1 MIGII
6 FSALFLG
13 FFTGRFFLAP
23 IAKPLLD
30 TILMTALAVMVFCA
44 GADIGSSRQ
53 IVRRFLTVKTLG
65 LSLLVLLATNVG
77 SLGGGLIMGYLMG
90 VPFRDAL
97 LVSAGMGWYSL
108 SSVLLSAAVGT
119 ETGTL
124 AFLANALRELL
135 TILGIP
141 LLARFCHLP
150 LVVVGGA
157 TSMDSTMPILLQ
169 CAGRPAAIGL
179 CQWIPSF
186 FGDSPSFCFS
196 ALTDSQRFPQSIRS
210 FSYVCHSRFLFLDG
224 IDISFSLP

>member
-1 MIGII
+1 
-6 FSALFLG
+6 
-13 FFTGRFFLAP
+13 
-23 IAKPLLD
+23 
-30 TILMTALAVMVFCA
+30 
-44 GADIGSSRQ
+44 
-53 IVRRFLTVKTLG
+53 
-65 LSLLVLLATNVG
+65 
-77 SLGGGLIMGYLMG
+77 MGYLMG

-169 CAGRPAAIGL
+169 WA
-179 CQWIPSF
+179 F
-186 FGDSPSFCFS
+186 FFI
-196 ALTDSQRFPQSIRS
+196 TVRSITITNG
-210 FSYVCHSRFLFLDG
+210 FLIYGGSGPKGFG
-224 IDISFSLP
+224 

>member
-150 LVVVGGA
+150 LVLSEARRAWIQRCPSCSSVLDA
-157 TSMDSTMPILLQ
+157 RRRFWALSMDSFFLWRFPFFLL
-169 CAGRPAAIGL
+169 
-179 CQWIPSF
+179 
-186 FGDSPSFCFS
+186 FCSHRQS
-196 ALTDSQRFPQSIRS
+196 ALSSIDKEFFICMSFPLS
-210 FSYVCHSRFLFLDG
+210 FS
-224 IDISFSLP
+224 

>member
-1 MIGII
+1 
-6 FSALFLG
+6 
-13 FFTGRFFLAP
+13 
-23 IAKPLLD
+23 
-30 TILMTALAVMVFCA
+30 MTALAVMVFCA

-53 IVRRFLTVKTLG
+53 IVRRFLLRPWACPF
-65 LSLLVLLATNVG
+65 SSFWQRMG
-77 SLGGGLIMGYLMG
+77 SLGGRLIMGYLMG

-150 LVVVGGA
+150 LCRCRRRDEHGFNDAHPAPVCWTPGG
-157 TSMDSTMPILLQ
+157 DF
-169 CAGRPAAIGL
+169 GL

-186 FGDSPSFCFS
+186 FGDSPSFCFFCSHRQS
-196 ALTDSQRFPQSIRS
+196 ALSSNRYEFFICK
-210 FSYVCHSRFLFLDG
+210 CHSRFLF
-224 IDISFSLP
+224 S

>member
-169 CAGRPAAIGL
+169 TPGGDFGL

>member
-124 AFLANALRELL
+124 AFLASPRELL
-135 TILGIP
+135 TILGVP
-141 LLARFCHLP
+141 LLAVSAIYPLSLSEARRAWIQRCPSCSSVLDARPRF
-150 LVVVGGA
+150 
-157 TSMDSTMPILLQ
+157 
-169 CAGRPAAIGL
+169 GL

-196 ALTDSQRFPQSIRS
+196 ALPTVSA
-210 FSYVCHSRFLFLDG
+210 FLNR
-224 IDISFSLP
+224 

>member
-1 MIGII
+1 
-6 FSALFLG
+6 
-13 FFTGRFFLAP
+13 
-23 IAKPLLD
+23 
-30 TILMTALAVMVFCA
+30 
-44 GADIGSSRQ
+44 
-53 IVRRFLTVKTLG
+53 
-65 LSLLVLLATNVG
+65 
-77 SLGGGLIMGYLMG
+77 MG

-169 CAGRPAAIGL
+169 CAGRPAAILGFVNGFL
-179 CQWIPSF
+179 LSLEIPLLF
-186 FGDSPSFCFS
+186 AFLLSPTVS
-196 ALTDSQRFPQSIRS
+196 A
-210 FSYVCHSRFLFLDG
+210 FLNR
-224 IDISFSLP
+224 

>member
-97 LVSAGMGWYSL
+97 LVSVGMGWYSL

-169 CAGRPAAIGL
+169 CAGRPAAILGFVNGFL
-179 CQWIPSF
+179 LSLEIPLLF
-186 FGDSPSFCFS
+186 AFLLSPTVS
-196 ALTDSQRFPQSIRS
+196 A
-210 FSYVCHSRFLFLDG
+210 FLNR
-224 IDISFSLP
+224 

>member
-1 MIGII
+1 
-6 FSALFLG
+6 
-13 FFTGRFFLAP
+13 
-23 IAKPLLD
+23 
-30 TILMTALAVMVFCA
+30 
-44 GADIGSSRQ
+44 
-53 IVRRFLTVKTLG
+53 
-65 LSLLVLLATNVG
+65 
-77 SLGGGLIMGYLMG
+77 MGYLMG

-169 CAGRPAAIGL
+169 CAGRPAAILGFVNGFL
-179 CQWIPSF
+179 LSLEIPLLLL
-186 FGDSPSFCFS
+186 FCSHRQS
-196 ALTDSQRFPQSIRS
+196 ALSSIDKE

>member
-1 MIGII
+1 
-6 FSALFLG
+6 
-13 FFTGRFFLAP
+13 
-23 IAKPLLD
+23 
-30 TILMTALAVMVFCA
+30 MVFCA

-97 LVSAGMGWYSL
+97 LVSAGMM
-108 SSVLLSAAVGT
+108 VQPVFRPAQCRCGT

-157 TSMDSTMPILLQ
+157 TSMDSTMPSCSSVLDARRRFWALSMD
-169 CAGRPAAIGL
+169 
-179 CQWIPSF
+179 SF
-186 FGDSPSFCFS
+186 FLWRFPFFLLFCSHRQS
-196 ALTDSQRFPQSIRS
+196 ALSSIDKEFFICMSFPLS
-210 FSYVCHSRFLFLDG
+210 FS
-224 IDISFSLP
+224 

>member
-169 CAGRPAAIGL
+169 CAGRPAAILGSVEGYHPLSVSVPCPDAVPSLCHLYRPFYPLLAAGL
-179 CQWIPSF
+179 HAAF
-186 FGDSPSFCFS
+186 FK
-196 ALTDSQRFPQSIRS
+196 
-210 FSYVCHSRFLFLDG
+210 CHAPACRGLSH
-224 IDISFSLP
+224 

>member
-1 MIGII
+1 MGSFFLPF
-6 FSALFLG
+6 FSV
-13 FFTGRFFLAP
+13 FTGRFFLAP

-30 TILMTALAVMVFCA
+30 TILMTALAVMVCA

-77 SLGGGLIMGYLMG
+77 SLGGRLIMGYLMG

-169 CAGRPAAIGL
+169 CAGRPAAILGFVNGFL
-179 CQWIPSF
+179 LSLEIPLLLL
-186 FGDSPSFCFS
+186 FCSHRQS
-196 ALTDSQRFPQSIRS
+196 ALSSIDKEFFICMSFPLS
-210 FSYVCHSRFLFLDG
+210 FS
-224 IDISFSLP
+224 

>member
-97 LVSAGMGWYSL
+97 LVSAGMG
-108 SSVLLSAAVGT
+108 
-119 ETGTL
+119 
-124 AFLANALRELL
+124 
-135 TILGIP
+135 
-141 LLARFCHLP
+141 
-150 LVVVGGA
+150 
-157 TSMDSTMPILLQ
+157 
-169 CAGRPAAIGL
+169 
-179 CQWIPSF
+179 
-186 FGDSPSFCFS
+186 
-196 ALTDSQRFPQSIRS
+196 
-210 FSYVCHSRFLFLDG
+210 
-224 IDISFSLP
+224 

>member
-150 LVVVGGA
+150 LVVVGGEV
-157 TSMDSTMPILLQ
+157 IYKLLTVEK
-169 CAGRPAAIGL
+169 
-179 CQWIPSF
+179 PSF
-186 FGDSPSFCFS
+186 
-196 ALTDSQRFPQSIRS
+196 R
-210 FSYVCHSRFLFLDG
+210 
-224 IDISFSLP
+224 